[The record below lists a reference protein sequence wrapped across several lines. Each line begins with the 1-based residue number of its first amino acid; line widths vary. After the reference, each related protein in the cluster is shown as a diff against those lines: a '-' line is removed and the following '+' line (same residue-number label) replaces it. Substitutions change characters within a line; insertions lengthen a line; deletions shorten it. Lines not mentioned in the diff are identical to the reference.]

1 VTFSLDQLSARL
13 DNALPAPEA
22 AAIDRALAADPALRA
37 SYNALAAADAAA
49 RADFAAMLSAPLPL
63 SLARA
68 VGSAPAAAP
77 VPAVPALRPV
87 WTLLAASL
95 ACLAIGAGGGWL
107 AARQTT
113 PARDWIADVGDYHA
127 VYAAQTRH
135 LVEVPAS
142 EADHIVTWLTAQV
155 GHDAHIPDLTA
166 NGLAFQGARLLVA
179 DGKPVAQLM
188 YQDAAGQV
196 VALCWIA
203 SDKPPTAAATPRTLG
218 AFDALVWG
226 ESGARYILIGPRGYP
241 ALPAIAETARSA

>member
-1 VTFSLDQLSARL
+1 VTVSMDQLSARL

-37 SYNALAAADAAA
+37 RYDALAAADAAA

-68 VGSAPAAAP
+68 VGTAHAPAAPAP
-77 VPAVPALRPV
+77 PARRPV

-107 AARQTT
+107 AARQTA
-113 PARDWIADVGDYHA
+113 PARDWIADVADYHA

-135 LVEVPAS
+135 LAEVPAS
-142 EADHIVTWLTAQV
+142 EAGHIVTWLTAQV
-155 GHDAHIPDLTA
+155 GHDARIPDLTA

-203 SDKPPTAAATPRTLG
+203 SDKPPTDAATPRTLG

-226 ESGARYILIGPRGYP
+226 ELGARYILIGPKGYP

>member
-1 VTFSLDQLSARL
+1 MDQLSARL

-37 SYNALAAADAAA
+37 RYDALVAADAAA

-68 VGSAPAAAP
+68 VGNAPIAAPAPAAP
-77 VPAVPALRPV
+77 TRRPV
-87 WTLLAASL
+87 LTLLAASL
-95 ACLAIGAGGGWL
+95 ACLAVGAGAGWL
-107 AARQTT
+107 AARQTV
-113 PARDWIADVGDYHA
+113 PVRDWIADVGDYHA

-135 LVEVPAS
+135 LAEVPAS

-155 GHDAHIPDLTA
+155 GPPAHIPDLSA
-166 NGLAFQGARLLVA
+166 QGLTFEGARLLVA
-179 DGKPVAQLM
+179 DSKPVAQLM
-188 YQDAAGQV
+188 YRDAAGQV

-203 SDKPPTAAATPRTLG
+203 SDKPPTDAATPRALG

-226 ESGARYILIGPRGYP
+226 EPGARYILIGPKGYP
-241 ALPAIAETARSA
+241 ALPAIAETARAA